1 MRTKA
6 TMTTFLVLLSL
17 FFAFTLASNI
27 RGGNRGVA
35 DIEDEGIRHAG
46 PLDLLDGDV
55 SIRRRL
61 AAKCPFDGGTVNFN
75 VQTRVD
81 PIVEFPTCTDATLRA
96 IGVMINSA
104 LLNAGITTY
113 DKSVFLAGVCNAP
126 TVINEENNGISSGT
140 TMNDDEFGTV
150 VGMPGVT
157 GFVWTGGGVSCNNH
171 LDIGQHL

>member
-1 MRTKA
+1 
-6 TMTTFLVLLSL
+6 MTTFLVLLSL

-35 DIEDEGIRHAG
+35 DIEDEGIHHADSSG
-46 PLDLLDGDV
+46 LSDDV
-55 SIRRRL
+55 SIRRLL

-140 TMNDDEFGTV
+140 TMNDDEFSIV
-150 VGMPGVT
+150 SMPGVT